1 MVAENTVHIESSSR
15 AIKIAD
21 ILAFAKLRL
30 SLLVII
36 SAILGYLI
44 EAKEFSW
51 FTLLGVFAGGLL
63 ITSASNGIN
72 QILER
77 DLDKLMKR
85 TMSRPLP
92 MEKMTVKQATILVII
107 MGIAGTVILLVWTNL
122 LCTLLSLSSL
132 LIYSFIYT
140 PMKRRTPIAVFVGA
154 IPGALPP
161 LLGCVAAS
169 GEISFMAMLL
179 FAIQFMW
186 QFPHFW
192 AIAWKLDDDYKK
204 AGFNLLPYPTG
215 HSKQNAFQ
223 ILVYNLMLIPVSAL
237 PWIFEV
243 ISPIAG
249 ALVICCSILFA
260 IPAVRLY
267 IRCDMKSATQLMFA
281 SFVYLPITQL
291 IILFNP

>member
-1 MVAENTVHIESSSR
+1 M
-15 AIKIAD
+15 
-21 ILAFAKLRL
+21 
-30 SLLVII
+30 LVIL
-36 SAILGYLI
+36 SAVLGYLI
-44 EAKEFSW
+44 ETREFSW
-51 FTLLGVFAGGLL
+51 ITLLGVLGGGLL

-92 MEKMTVKQATILVII
+92 MQKMTVKQATILVII
-107 MGIAGTVILLVWTNL
+107 MGMAGTAILLIWTNW
-122 LCTLLSLSSL
+122 LCTLLSLGSL

-140 PMKRRTPIAVFVGA
+140 PMKRSTPFAVFVGA
-154 IPGALPP
+154 LPGALPP

-169 GEISFMAMLL
+169 GKISFMAMLL
-179 FAIQFMW
+179 FAMQFMW

-192 AIAWKLDDDYKK
+192 AIAWKLDEDYKK

-237 PWIFEV
+237 PWIFDV
-243 ISPIAG
+243 VAPLTG
-249 ALVICCSILFA
+249 ALVVICSVVFC
-260 IPAVRLY
+260 IPAVWLY

-281 SFVYLPITQL
+281 SFVYLPVTQL